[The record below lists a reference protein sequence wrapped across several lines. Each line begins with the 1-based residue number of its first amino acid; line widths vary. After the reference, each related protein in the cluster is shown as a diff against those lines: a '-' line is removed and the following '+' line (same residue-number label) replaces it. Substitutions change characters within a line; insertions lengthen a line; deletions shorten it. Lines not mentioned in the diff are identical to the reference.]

1 MTNILSD
8 LRRLTEAVHAAGADI
23 APTYREYVQLAFAIA
38 TDCGEAGRSDFLMLC
53 SLSAKYD
60 VHAANKLFSNA
71 LKTNNNSI
79 HIGTAFHL
87 AELCNVRPRP
97 AEKPRQDTPT
107 GTLGTPGAP
116 HPAASHTH
124 AHGYYN
130 RAEMPA
136 EKFPEAPAA
145 SLPAEAADAGTAN
158 SGTACSGTTYP
169 GTTYPEAA
177 DPEAADEETCR
188 GSEPLTP
195 LPCFDNRTLWPAP
208 LNEITAHG
216 TTRAQQDIMLLGAV
230 TVLGASMNSHV
241 RCAYGGKMI
250 SPSLQTFIVALPAS
264 GKGVLSLVRLLV
276 EPIHDEIRT
285 EVATQ
290 MKAYKKEKA
299 AYDAMGKERSK
310 MEAPQMPPNRMFLIS
325 GNNTGTGI
333 LQNIMDSDGTG
344 LICEAEADT
353 LSTAIGSDHGH
364 WSDTLRKAFDH
375 DRLSYNR
382 RTDQEYREVKRI
394 FLAVLLSG
402 TPAQVRALIP
412 SAENGLFSR
421 QLFYYMH
428 GIYTWA
434 DQFACG
440 EIDLDEIF
448 RSIGRDWQL
457 KLDILKEHGIH
468 TLRLT
473 DEQKKE
479 FNALFS
485 DLFFRSD
492 IANGNEMRSFI
503 ARLAVNICR
512 IMSTIAMLRVLEIPQ
527 PYQLKSSDRY
537 APVPD
542 KEIPTDNV
550 KDGIITRWDITITPE
565 DFKAVLG
572 LVKPLYRHATHILSF
587 LPSSEIP
594 HRANA
599 DRDAFFDALGDE
611 FTRTQLTEQATAMGI
626 KPNTALSWLRRLV
639 KKGLFVMK
647 EKGTYVRARVCV
659 C

>member
-1 MTNILSD
+1 M
-8 LRRLTEAVHAAGADI
+8 
-23 APTYREYVQLAFAIA
+23 
-38 TDCGEAGRSDFLMLC
+38 
-53 SLSAKYD
+53 
-60 VHAANKLFSNA
+60 
-71 LKTNNNSI
+71 
-79 HIGTAFHL
+79 
-87 AELCNVRPRP
+87 
-97 AEKPRQDTPT
+97 
-107 GTLGTPGAP
+107 
-116 HPAASHTH
+116 
-124 AHGYYN
+124 
-130 RAEMPA
+130 
-136 EKFPEAPAA
+136 
-145 SLPAEAADAGTAN
+145 
-158 SGTACSGTTYP
+158 
-169 GTTYPEAA
+169 
-177 DPEAADEETCR
+177 
-188 GSEPLTP
+188 
-195 LPCFDNRTLWPAP
+195 
-208 LNEITAHG
+208 
-216 TTRAQQDIMLLGAV
+216 
-230 TVLGASMNSHV
+230 
-241 RCAYGGKMI
+241 
-250 SPSLQTFIVALPAS
+250 
-264 GKGVLSLVRLLV
+264 
-276 EPIHDEIRT
+276 
-285 EVATQ
+285 
-290 MKAYKKEKA
+290 
-299 AYDAMGKERSK
+299 
-310 MEAPQMPPNRMFLIS
+310 
-325 GNNTGTGI
+325 
-333 LQNIMDSDGTG
+333 
-344 LICEAEADT
+344 
-353 LSTAIGSDHGH
+353 
-364 WSDTLRKAFDH
+364 
-375 DRLSYNR
+375 
-382 RTDQEYREVKRI
+382 
-394 FLAVLLSG
+394 
-402 TPAQVRALIP
+402 RALIP

-527 PYQLKSSDRY
+527 PYQLKSSNRY

-639 KKGLFVMK
+639 KKGLFAMK

>member
-1 MTNILSD
+1 MTNIES
-8 LRRLTEAVHAAGADI
+8 LRLITEAVETAGADI
-23 APTYREYVQLAFAIA
+23 APSYAEYVQLAFAIA
-38 TDCGEAGRSDFLMLC
+38 TDCGEAGREFFHRLC
-53 SLSAKYD
+53 RISAKYQRE
-60 VHAANKLFSNA
+60 HAERMFSNA
-71 LKTNNNSI
+71 LMKQHGEI
-79 HIGTAFHL
+79 HLGTAFHL
-87 AELCNVRPRP
+87 AESTGVKICREEVMNSRKN
-97 AEKPRQDTPT
+97 AENALNAPYNFSTHRRAYNKVEEEENDNDENTNASEELSTDSDPLPT
-107 GTLGTPGAP
+107 
-116 HPAASHTH
+116 
-124 AHGYYN
+124 
-130 RAEMPA
+130 
-136 EKFPEAPAA
+136 FPEA
-145 SLPAEAADAGTAN
+145 D
-158 SGTACSGTTYP
+158 
-169 GTTYPEAA
+169 
-177 DPEAADEETCR
+177 
-188 GSEPLTP
+188 
-195 LPCFDNRTLWPAP
+195 WPKILMLIMSYATSP
-208 LNEITAHG
+208 TQ
-216 TTRAQQDIMLLGAV
+216 RDILLLGAL
-230 TVLGASMNSHV
+230 TALGATMERYV
-241 RCAYGGKMI
+241 RCSYSGKYQ
-250 SPSLQTFIVALPAS
+250 SPCLQTFFVAPPAS
-264 GKGVLSLVRLLV
+264 GKSGLSLIRLLV
-276 EPIHDEIRT
+276 EPIHDKIRQQVD
-285 EVATQ
+285 EE
-290 MKAYKKEKA
+290 MKAYRKEKKN
-299 AYDAMGKERSK
+299 YELLGKERVNT
-310 MEAPQMPPNRMFLIS
+310 EAPQMPPNKMFLIS
-325 GNNTGTGI
+325 GNNSGTGI
-333 LQNIMDSDGTG
+333 LQNIMDANGTG
-344 LICEAEADT
+344 LICETEADT
-353 LSTAIGSDHGH
+353 IASAISSEYGH

>member
-1 MTNILSD
+1 MTNIES
-8 LRRLTEAVHAAGADI
+8 LRLITEAVETAGADI
-23 APTYREYVQLAFAIA
+23 APSYAEYVQLAFAIA
-38 TDCGEAGRSDFLMLC
+38 TDCGEAGREFFHRLC
-53 SLSAKYD
+53 RISAKYQRE
-60 VHAANKLFSNA
+60 HAERMFSNA
-71 LKTNNNSI
+71 LIKQHGEI
-79 HIGTAFHL
+79 HLGTAFHL
-87 AELCNVRPRP
+87 AESTGVKICREEVMNSRKN
-97 AEKPRQDTPT
+97 AENALNAPYNFSPHRRAYNKEEEEEEEEENDNDENANASEELSTDSDPLQPLPT
-107 GTLGTPGAP
+107 
-116 HPAASHTH
+116 
-124 AHGYYN
+124 
-130 RAEMPA
+130 
-136 EKFPEAPAA
+136 FPEA
-145 SLPAEAADAGTAN
+145 D
-158 SGTACSGTTYP
+158 
-169 GTTYPEAA
+169 
-177 DPEAADEETCR
+177 
-188 GSEPLTP
+188 
-195 LPCFDNRTLWPAP
+195 WPKILMLILSYATSP
-208 LNEITAHG
+208 TQ
-216 TTRAQQDIMLLGAV
+216 RDILLLGAL
-230 TVLGASMNSHV
+230 TALGATMERYV
-241 RCAYGGKMI
+241 RCSYSGKYQ
-250 SPSLQTFIVALPAS
+250 SPCLQTFFVAPPAS
-264 GKGVLSLVRLLV
+264 GKSGLSLIRLLV
-276 EPIHDEIRT
+276 EPIHDKIRQQVD
-285 EVATQ
+285 EE
-290 MKAYKKEKA
+290 MKAYRKEKKN
-299 AYDAMGKERSK
+299 YELLGKERVNT
-310 MEAPQMPPNRMFLIS
+310 EAPQMPPNKMFLIS
-325 GNNTGTGI
+325 GNNSGTGI
-333 LQNIMDSDGTG
+333 LQNIMDANGTG
-344 LICEAEADT
+344 LICETEADT
-353 LSTAIGSDHGH
+353 IASAISSEYGH

-599 DRDAFFDALGDE
+599 DRDAFFEALGIQ
-611 FTRTQLTEQATAMGI
+611 FTRAQLLEQATTMGI
-626 KPNTALSWLRRLV
+626 KPNTALTWLKRLV
-639 KKGLFVMK
+639 KQGLIVNLDG
-647 EKGTYVRARVCV
+647 KGTYAHARVCV